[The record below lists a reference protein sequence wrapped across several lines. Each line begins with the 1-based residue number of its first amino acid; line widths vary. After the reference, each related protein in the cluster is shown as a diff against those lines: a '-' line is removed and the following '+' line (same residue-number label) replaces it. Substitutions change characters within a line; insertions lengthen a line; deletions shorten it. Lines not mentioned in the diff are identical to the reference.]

1 MFNVVIRTAANYI
14 FWGIFYYI
22 LPILMLIL
30 LALCNFYNVWWLTKV
45 KTSHL
50 FVMRNFDRS
59 VLRCFFLFFLNKSE
73 TRHAKR
79 RRYSLCPNPPILR
92 IKCFII
98 KWGICFPYQTIQKEF
113 EVETICNL
121 NSILFSKACA

>member
-14 FWGIFYYI
+14 FWGIF
-22 LPILMLIL
+22 L
-30 LALCNFYNVWWLTKV
+30 LYLTHSYANSTSLVQFYNVWWLTKV